1 MRRSLLLFVLLMS
14 VGCGA
19 AAPPGAPQ
27 AKQRGAFD
35 EAPADRNALGGKPQQ
50 EKLANKE
57 ALAGG
62 PPPANV
68 EPAQRKI
75 VYTADVRLIVTD
87 MDKAVRDLRQLI
99 KDDEVIV
106 ANSEMTEPSGSQR
119 SATWRLRVPVAR
131 FDDFMAEVVKLGVP
145 QRNRTDSEDITDK
158 YYDLAE
164 RLKNKKRE
172 EETLRTYLQDNKA
185 TSKLEDILKIE
196 GELSRVRGEIEVM
209 EGQLRRMAN
218 LSALATVTVSLEE
231 IKNYTPPQTPTFG
244 NQVESTFSDS
254 VDLLV
259 RFGKGLLLIVV
270 AAAPWLVVPAIIGF
284 VVWRIARRHWSRAAS
299 PIEPTILE
307 AVEAKEGEQ
316 G

>member
-1 MRRSLLLFVLLMS
+1 MRRSLLLLVLVMS

-19 AAPPGAPQ
+19 AAPPDIHQSRLAP
-27 AKQRGAFD
+27 GD
-35 EAPADRNALGGKPQQ
+35 APADKKQA
-50 EKLANKE
+50 
-57 ALAGG
+57 AGG
-62 PPPANV
+62 PPQGNLAGEVANAPAAPPANV
-68 EPAQRKI
+68 DATQRKI

-87 MDKAVRDLRQLI
+87 LDKSVRDLRQLI
-99 KDDEVIV
+99 KDDEVLV
-106 ANSEMTEPSGSQR
+106 ANSEMTEPTGSQR
-119 SATWRLRVPVAR
+119 SATWRLRVPVNR

-196 GELSRVRGEIEVM
+196 SELSRVRGEIEVM
-209 EGQLRRMAN
+209 EGQLRRLAN
-218 LSALATVTVSLEE
+218 LSALATVTVTLEE

-244 NQVESTFSDS
+244 NQLQSTFLDS
-254 VDLLV
+254 LDLLA
-259 RFGKGLLLIVV
+259 RFGRGLLLVVV
-270 AAAPWLVVPAIIGF
+270 AVAPWLVVPAILGF
-284 VVWRIARRHWSRAAS
+284 VVWKIARRHWPRTVSRL
-299 PIEPTILE
+299 EPTILD
-307 AVEAKEGEQ
+307 AVEAKETDQ